1 MQKNDRIAELE
12 RKLGYTFKNK
22 SLLTEALT
30 HSSYSNELM
39 QRKIKTSCNERL
51 EFLGDS
57 VLEIISSTYLFLT
70 YPNLPEGEL
79 TRVRSEIICTC
90 ALCDYANQIDL
101 GEYLFLGVGEK
112 KHGGKNK
119 PTTLENA
126 FEALLGAIY
135 LDSGCTLENVRK
147 FALKFISGRAV
158 EASMDSTDY
167 KSELQQIIQQTPGE
181 ALTYEVS
188 DRVGPD
194 NDPTFTVN
202 ALLNSNIIGT
212 GTGHS
217 KRKAEQNAARNALE
231 KFFKK

>member
-1 MQKNDRIAELE
+1 MQKDDRTAELE
-12 RKLGYTFKNK
+12 KKLGYTFKNK
-22 SLLTEALT
+22 ALLYEALT
-30 HSSYSNELM
+30 HSSYSHELM

-51 EFLGDS
+51 EFLGDA

-70 YPNLPEGEL
+70 YPTLPEGEL
-79 TRVRSEIICTC
+79 TRVRSEIICTD
-90 ALCDYANQIDL
+90 ALCDYARQIEL
-101 GEYLFLGVGEK
+101 GEYLLLGVGEK

-135 LDSGCTLENVRK
+135 LDSGNSLKEVQK
-147 FALKFISGRAV
+147 FALKFISSRAV
-158 EASMDSTDY
+158 EASTDSKDY
-167 KSELQQIIQQTPGE
+167 KSELQEIIQQTPGE
-181 ALTYEVS
+181 ALTYEILNKT
-188 DRVGPD
+188 GPD

-202 ALLNSNIIGT
+202 ALLNSNVIGT

-217 KRKAEQNAARNALE
+217 KRKAEQNAARKALE